1 MTIHFYLRYHTVI
14 GQNLFIFGNNDFLGN
29 NDSTQAVELSYLN
42 NDYWHLKI
50 ELPQNFDDIVLYK
63 YFLRDKD
70 GSEIFDGE
78 ENRAIDL
85 SVTSAK
91 TITVVDI
98 WNAAS
103 NSSNVFFTR
112 PFSQVLLPHVTKIK
126 HVFPLKFTH
135 EFRVK
140 APLLQPGEIIFM
152 CGSTENLKNWSTT
165 DPIVFNPENH
175 WFVGRISIRAN
186 EWPASYKYGI
196 YNVDQKKLVH
206 FEDGG
211 NRILQ
216 KNENGTELTIIHD
229 GFVQSPVVNWKGAGV
244 AIPVFSLRS
253 KKSFGVGEFTDI
265 IPLIDW
271 AKQTGLQLIQLLPV
285 NDTTAMHTWHDS
297 YPYAAISAFA
307 LHPLYINLEKVA
319 GKNLVH
325 IVKPLKKKQKQLN
338 ELAVFDYEQVMKFK
352 WSVLKELYLASKEVF
367 KNDLDYFEFFELN
380 RHWLVPYAAFSYLR
394 NKNKTPDFNQWKNH
408 KIYNESEIQKL
419 VSPSG
424 SHYDEIAFFYFV
436 QYHLHLQ
443 MKSAV
448 NYAHKHRIVL
458 KGDIP
463 IGIHR
468 YGCDAWANPFL
479 YYMNEQSGAPPDDF
493 AVKGQNWG
501 FPTYNWGKMKEDGFK
516 WWRLRFDQ
524 MSNYF
529 DAFRIDHILGFFRI
543 WSIPLH
549 AVEGIL
555 GRFVP
560 AIPVDISEFR
570 SNNIS
575 FDYDRYCK
583 PFITD
588 EIIGWIADKHADYI
602 KEHFLETGSN
612 GQYAL
617 REEFS
622 TQKKVTQYFEQ
633 NAFEGGDP
641 IKQCLF
647 DLISNVILLEEENS
661 HGRKYHFRIEMKN
674 TYSFQQ
680 LENNTR
686 ERLQELYIDYFYHRQ
701 DDFWRREALKKLP
714 QLKRST
720 NMLICGEDLGMVP
733 HCVPEV
739 MKELGIL
746 SLEIERM
753 PKDPKTEFFHPND
766 APYLA
771 VVTPSTHDMSTIRGW
786 WEEDR
791 AKTQRFYNFMLGH
804 YGEAPYFCE
813 PWINREIVLQH
824 LYSPAMWSIFLLQD
838 LLGIDG
844 RIRRE
849 NPHEERINIPS
860 DPNHF
865 WQYRIHLNL
874 EDLLKENEFNEEIK
888 KYVKESGRVT
898 PNPSLKGKRTPD
910 PFFFL

>member
-1 MTIHFYLRYHTVI
+1 ML
-14 GQNLFIFGNNDFLGN
+14 
-29 NDSTQAVELSYLN
+29 
-42 NDYWHLKI
+42 
-50 ELPQNFDDIVLYK
+50 
-63 YFLRDKD
+63 
-70 GSEIFDGE
+70 
-78 ENRAIDL
+78 
-85 SVTSAK
+85 
-91 TITVVDI
+91 
-98 WNAAS
+98 
-103 NSSNVFFTR
+103 
-112 PFSQVLLPHVTKIK
+112 
-126 HVFPLKFTH
+126 
-135 EFRVK
+135 
-140 APLLQPGEIIFM
+140 
-152 CGSTENLKNWSTT
+152 
-165 DPIVFNPENH
+165 
-175 WFVGRISIRAN
+175 IR
-186 EWPASYKYGI
+186 
-196 YNVDQKKLVH
+196 KKLVR
-206 FEDGG
+206 FEEGE

-216 KNENGTELTIIHD
+216 KNENETVLTIIHD
-229 GFVQSPVVNWKGAGV
+229 GFVQCPVVNWKGAGV

-265 IPLIDW
+265 PLLIDW

-285 NDTTAMHTWHDS
+285 NDTTAMHNWHDS

-319 GKNLVH
+319 GKNFVH

-352 WSVLKELYLASKEVF
+352 WSVLKELYLASKDVF

-394 NKNKTPDFNQWKNH
+394 NKNNTPDFNQWKNH

-419 VSPSG
+419 VSPSR

-448 NYAHKHRIVL
+448 DYAHRQKIVL

-468 YGCDAWANPFL
+468 YGCDAWANPSL

-501 FPTYNWGKMKEDGFK
+501 FPTYNWVKMKEDGFK

-560 AIPVDISEFR
+560 AIPIDISEFQ
-570 SNNIS
+570 SNNIW

-588 EIIGWIADKHADYI
+588 EILGWICNEHANYI
-602 KEHFLETGSN
+602 KEHFLETTSY
-612 GQYAL
+612 GQYRL
-617 REEFS
+617 RDEFS
-622 TQKKVTQYFEQ
+622 TQKKVAQYFAQ
-633 NAFEGGDP
+633 NSFEGGDE
-641 IKQCLF
+641 IKHCLF

-661 HGRKYHFRIEMKN
+661 GGHKFHFRIEMKN
-674 TYSFQQ
+674 TSSFQQ
-680 LENNTR
+680 LENNTK
-686 ERLQELYIDYFYHRQ
+686 ERLQELYINYFYHRQ
-701 DDFWRREALKKLP
+701 DDFWRKEALKKLP

-766 APYLA
+766 SPYLA

-791 AKTQRFYNFMLGH
+791 GKTQRFYKFMLGH
-804 YGEAPYFCE
+804 YGQAPFYCE
-813 PWINREIVLQH
+813 PWINKEIVLQH

-838 LLGIDG
+838 LLGING
-844 RIRRE
+844 KIRRE
-849 NPHEERINIPS
+849 NPNDERINIPS

-865 WQYRIHLNL
+865 WQYRMHLNL

-888 KYVKESGRVT
+888 KYVKESGRT
-898 PNPSLKGKRTPD
+898 LNP
-910 PFFFL
+910 

>member
-1 MTIHFYLRYHTVI
+1 MTIHFYLRYHTQF
-14 GQNLFIFGNNDFLGN
+14 GQVLFISGNEDFLGN
-29 NDSTQAVELSYLN
+29 NDTAKAVELSYYN
-42 NDYWHLKI
+42 DDYWHLKI
-50 ELPQNFDDIVLYK
+50 ELPQNFDDVVLYK
-63 YFLRDKD
+63 YFLKDKD

-78 ENRAIDL
+78 ENRDIDL
-85 SVTSAK
+85 SLISAK
-91 TITVVDI
+91 TISVLDI

-103 NSSNVFFTR
+103 NSANVFFTR
-112 PFSQVLLPHVTKIK
+112 AFNQVLLLNVTK
-126 HVFPLKFTH
+126 VTPDFPMRFTH

-140 APLLQPGEIIFM
+140 APLLQQGEIICM
-152 CGSTENLKNWSTT
+152 CGSTENLKNWSAT
-165 DPIVFNPENH
+165 DPILFTPENN
-175 WFVGRISIRAN
+175 WFIARIHIRAN

-196 YNVDQKKLVH
+196 YNVDQRKMVR
-206 FEDGG
+206 FEEGE

-216 KNENGTELTIIHD
+216 KNENKTALTIIHD
-229 GFVQSPVVNWKGAGV
+229 GFVQCPVVSWKGAGV
-244 AIPVFSLRS
+244 TIPVFGLRS

-265 IPLIDW
+265 PLLIDW

-285 NDTTAMHTWHDS
+285 NDTTAMHNWHDS

-307 LHPLYINLEKVA
+307 MHPLYINLEKVA
-319 GKNLVH
+319 GKNSAH
-325 IVKPLKKKQKQLN
+325 IIKPLKKKQKQLN

-352 WSVLKELYLASKEVF
+352 LSVLKELYLASKDVF

-394 NKNKTPDFNQWKNH
+394 DKNNTPDFNQWKNH
-408 KIYNESEIQKL
+408 KIYNESEIQKF
-419 VSPSG
+419 VSPSR

-448 NYAHKHRIVL
+448 DYAHRQKIVL

-468 YGCDAWANPFL
+468 YGCDAWTSPSL
-479 YYMNEQSGAPPDDF
+479 YNMHEQSGAPPDDF

-501 FPTYNWGKMKEDGFK
+501 FPTYNWEKMKEDGFK

-560 AIPVDISEFR
+560 AIPIDISEFQ
-570 SNNIS
+570 SNNLW
-575 FDYDRYCK
+575 FDHDRYCK

-588 EIIGWIADKHADYI
+588 EILGWICNENANYI
-602 KEHFLETGSN
+602 KDNFLQPSSH
-612 GQYAL
+612 GQYRL
-617 REEFS
+617 SDEFS
-622 TQKKVTQYFEQ
+622 TQKKVKQYFEQ
-633 NAFEGGDP
+633 NYVEGSDK

-661 HGRKYHFRIEMKN
+661 GGHKFHFRIEMKD
-674 TYSFQQ
+674 TSSFQQ
-680 LENNTR
+680 LENYTK
-686 ERLQELYIDYFYHRQ
+686 ERLEELYVNYFYHRQ
-701 DDFWRREALKKLP
+701 DDFWRKEALKKLP

-766 APYLA
+766 SPYLA

-791 AKTQRFYNFMLGH
+791 GKTQRFYKFMLGH
-804 YGEAPYFCE
+804 YGEAPFYCE
-813 PWINREIVLQH
+813 PWINKEIVLQH

-838 LLGIDG
+838 LLGING
-844 RIRRE
+844 KIRRE
-849 NPHEERINIPS
+849 NPNDERINIPS

-865 WQYRIHLNL
+865 WQYRMHLNL

-888 KYVKESGRVT
+888 KYVKESGRT
-898 PNPSLKGKRTPD
+898 PNP
-910 PFFFL
+910 

>member
-1 MTIHFYLRYHTVI
+1 MTIHFYLRYHTVF

-29 NDSTQAVELSYLN
+29 NDSAQAVELSYFN

-50 ELPQNFDDIVLYK
+50 ELPQNFDDIILYK

-85 SVTSAK
+85 SVISAK
-91 TITVVDI
+91 TITVLDI

-126 HVFPLKFTH
+126 PVFPLQFTH

-140 APLLQPGEIIFM
+140 SPLLQPGEIICM
-152 CGSTENLKNWSTT
+152 CGSTANLKNWSTT
-165 DPIVFNPENH
+165 DPVIFTPENH
-175 WFVGRISIRAN
+175 WFVGRISIREN

-196 YNVDQKKLVH
+196 YNVDQEKLVR
-206 FEDGG
+206 FEEGE
-211 NRILQ
+211 NRLLQ
-216 KNENGTELTIIHD
+216 KNDNGTGLTIMHD
-229 GFVQSPVVNWKGAGV
+229 GFVRSPVVDWKGAGV
-244 AIPVFSLRS
+244 AIPVFSLRT

-338 ELAVFDYEQVMKFK
+338 ELAVSDYEQVMKFK
-352 WSVLKELYLASKEVF
+352 WSVLKELYLESKEIF

-394 NKNKTPDFNQWKNH
+394 DKNKTPDFNQWKNH

-424 SHYDEIAFFYFV
+424 SHYEEIAIFYFI

-443 MKSAV
+443 LKSAV
-448 NYAHKHRIVL
+448 NYAHRHGIVL

-468 YGCDAWANPFL
+468 SGCDSWANPAL

-501 FPTYNWGKMKEDGFK
+501 FPTYNWDKMKEDGFK

-560 AIPVDISEFR
+560 AIPVDISEFH
-570 SNNIS
+570 SNNIW

-588 EIIGWIADKHADYI
+588 EIIGRIAGENVDYI
-602 KEHFLETGSN
+602 KEHFLETGSG
-612 GQYAL
+612 GQYVL
-617 REEFS
+617 RVEFS
-622 TQKKVTQYFEQ
+622 TQKKVAWYFER
-633 NAFEGGDP
+633 NSFEGSESV
-641 IKQCLF
+641 KQSLF
-647 DLISNVILLEEENS
+647 DIISNVILLEEENS
-661 HGRKYHFRIEMKN
+661 HGRKFHFRIEMKN

-680 LENNTR
+680 LDNNTR
-686 ERLQELYIDYFYHRQ
+686 ERLQELYINYFYHRQ
-701 DDFWRREALKKLP
+701 DDFWRKEALKKLP

-739 MKELGIL
+739 MQELGIL
-746 SLEIERM
+746 SLE
-753 PKDPKTEFFHPND
+753 
-766 APYLA
+766 
-771 VVTPSTHDMSTIRGW
+771 
-786 WEEDR
+786 
-791 AKTQRFYNFMLGH
+791 
-804 YGEAPYFCE
+804 
-813 PWINREIVLQH
+813 
-824 LYSPAMWSIFLLQD
+824 
-838 LLGIDG
+838 
-844 RIRRE
+844 
-849 NPHEERINIPS
+849 
-860 DPNHF
+860 
-865 WQYRIHLNL
+865 
-874 EDLLKENEFNEEIK
+874 NE
-888 KYVKESGRVT
+888 
-898 PNPSLKGKRTPD
+898 
-910 PFFFL
+910 